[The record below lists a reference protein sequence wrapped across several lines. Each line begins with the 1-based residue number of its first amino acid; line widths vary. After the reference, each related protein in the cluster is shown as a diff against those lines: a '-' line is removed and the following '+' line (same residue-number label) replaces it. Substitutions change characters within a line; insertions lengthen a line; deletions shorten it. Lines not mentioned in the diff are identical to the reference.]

1 MFTINDDLSIY
12 ATRGDTVFFTVTAEE
27 NGIPYFFEAGDV
39 LRMKI
44 FQKKN
49 ANNVV
54 LEKSFPVTARTD
66 RFTILLT
73 EEDTKIGDV
82 ISKATDY
89 WYEIELNPF
98 TNPQTII
105 GYDEDGAKIF
115 RLFPEGKDSEV
126 PEVDPEDIPVVDIE
140 LDMTSNRPVQNQ
152 AIARAI
158 VNIAA
163 AVNVAE
169 QEIAEKTNKASED
182 LAVER
187 ARIDNLIAQPV
198 ADDAELTD
206 IRVGADGKTYGSAG
220 TAVRGQISALNEA
233 MGGFVNS
240 DITQNGQYPYCDFI
254 GVYNAGDKIYVEP
267 VDANKTYSVIKI
279 FGENEELD
287 TNNQVT
293 LMVLADNTP
302 VVIELNESFHAI
314 RVCWFLN
321 EYVTDFSGR
330 CICKKLGTKDISSVA
345 LDNKLKLNV
354 GFYMNHDVIQNGDYP
369 YYDFVGEYSAG
380 DKIYVEPVEANKK
393 YSPIMVYGRKKGD
406 TTDTQVVLKRLT
418 NDAPVVIELDK
429 PYHEIRVCWVLEEAT
444 DEFYGRCICKKL
456 ETSDIPSLVF
466 ALKESIATLKTEKK
480 FSSFSI
486 LGDSY
491 STFADFQTP
500 EANSTWY
507 PRTEENDVETV
518 EQTWWHMFAKDNG
531 CLLNQNNSYS
541 GSTICY
547 DGYGDGSND
556 AVGTSFVTRCK
567 NVQTAELIVVEGGT
581 NDAWVGA
588 AMGEHKYSAWNE
600 EDFRFF
606 RPSLSYVL
614 SYVKQHHPASTIV
627 FMLNDGL
634 SEDINRSVK
643 TICDY
648 YDVPLL
654 SLHNITKEGGHPN
667 TDGMM
672 QIKNQLEEFLKAL

>member
-12 ATRGDTVFFTVTAEE
+12 ATRGDTVFFTVMAEE
-27 NGIPYFFEAGDV
+27 NGMPYFFEAGDV

-44 FQKKN
+44 FGKKN
-49 ANNVV
+49 AQDVV
-54 LEKSFPVTARTD
+54 LEKCFPVTAKTD

-73 EEDTKIGDV
+73 EEDTKIGEV
-82 ISKATDY
+82 ISKPRDY

-105 GYDEDGAKIF
+105 GYDEDGAKVF
-115 RLFPEGKDSEV
+115 KLFPEGQDSEI
-126 PEVDPEDIPVVDIE
+126 PEIKPEDIPAVDDE

-152 AIARAI
+152 AIARAF

-163 AVNVAE
+163 ACKVTE
-169 QEIAEKTNKASED
+169 QKVAEKTNEASKA

-187 ARIDNLIAQPV
+187 ARIDNWVSGAT
-198 ADDAELTD
+198 ADGAEVVD
-206 IRVGADGKTYGSAG
+206 IRVGHDGVTYDSAG
-220 TAVRGQISALNEA
+220 TAVRKQFVALHDSI
-233 MGGFVNS
+233 GRFVNS
-240 DITQNGQYPYCDFI
+240 GVTQNGTYPYFDFV
-254 GVYNAGDKIYVEP
+254 GAYKAGDRIYVEP
-267 VDANKTYSVIKI
+267 IEANKPYSAIKI

-293 LMVLADNTP
+293 LKVLSEDAP
-302 VVIELNESFHAI
+302 VVIELKENFHAI

-330 CICKKLGTKDISSVA
+330 CICKKLGSKDISSVA

-354 GFYMNHDVIQNGDYP
+354 GFYMNHDVNQNGDYP

-380 DKIYVEPVEANKK
+380 DKIYVEPIEANKK

-406 TTDTQVVLKRLT
+406 TTDTQIVLKRLT
-418 NDAPVVIELDK
+418 SDAPVIIELDK

-466 ALKESIATLKTEKK
+466 ALKESIATLKAEKK
-480 FSSFSI
+480 FMSFSI

-491 STFADFQTP
+491 STFTDFQSP

-507 PRTEENDVETV
+507 PRTGENDVEAV

-531 CLLNQNNSYS
+531 CLLNQNNSFS
-541 GSTICY
+541 GSTISY
-547 DGYGDGSND
+547 DGYGDGASD
-556 AVGTSFVTRCK
+556 AVTSSFVTRCK
-567 NVQTAELIVVEGGT
+567 NLQTAELIIVEGGT
-581 NDAWVGA
+581 NDAWVGVT
-588 AMGEHKYSAWNE
+588 MGEDKFGEWE
-600 EDFRFF
+600 EADFQFF

-614 SYVKQHHPASTIV
+614 NYVKQHHPASTIV

-634 SEDINRSVK
+634 SEDINKSVE

-648 YDVPLL
+648 YNVHLL
-654 SLHNITKEGGHPN
+654 SLHNIAKEGGHPN
-667 TDGMM
+667 AAGMM